1 VSGTVHVDGVPA
13 AHAMVVFHYKDP
25 ATKKLTRAGDAFIE
39 ADGSFVL
46 STYAP
51 NDGAPAGEYVV
62 TVAANAGYGKSP
74 NFRVEIPEAYT
85 KPDTSPLT
93 ATVKSGPNAVALEL
107 KK

>member
-1 VSGTVHVDGVPA
+1 
-13 AHAMVVFHYKDP
+13 
-25 ATKKLTRAGDAFIE
+25 
-39 ADGSFVL
+39 VL

-74 NFRVEIPEAYT
+74 NFRVEIPEAYA
-85 KPDTSPLT
+85 KPETTPLT
-93 ATVKSGPNAVALEL
+93 VTVRSGPNTVALEL